1 MKKRIIFLISIFL
14 INLEA
19 YVLHLRPG
27 WQLEG
32 ALSDINISD
41 FNNANIVAV
50 WAWDKDWGKWKV
62 YLPNVNINLTDYGMK
77 I

>member
-1 MKKRIIFLISIFL
+1 MKKTLSIL
-14 INLEA
+14 TCLVLSAGA
-19 YVLHLRPG
+19 YSLNVQPG

-32 ALSDINISD
+32 ALIDINVSD